1 MALNFGLLGQGPQ
14 FENVLAAF
22 QQGREQRKETDVRNA
37 LAGYDRDPEGSISA
51 LTRADPVMGMKMRDR
66 YTAEQAAA
74 RRKAVFQEADPE
86 KQMAMARD
94 TGDPEVLKVTQ
105 WIVDKADAKQVADL
119 EKKTDISAR
128 MYFALQTA
136 PPERV
141 ADLYAELRPTFEE
154 LGVPD
159 FDPTDKALID
169 SRLAQATTIDQALA
183 LKKAAEP
190 EAPRAPSGFE
200 FADDGTLR
208 PIKGGPGDPEYIGR
222 TSGVRREAVTAR
234 PMPRAAGGGGA
245 PKPNKSAPPPGFTER
260 VR

>member
-51 LTRADPVMGMKMRDR
+51 LTRADPALGMKMRDR

-74 RRKAVFQEADPE
+74 RRKAVFQEADP
-86 KQMAMARD
+86 AARQAAATE
-94 TGDPEVLKVTQ
+94 TGDPEIIMAVSKL
-105 WIVDKADAKQVADL
+105 DDRAKAELAEKNETVAK
-119 EKKTDISAR
+119 T
-128 MYFALQTA
+128 YFALSQL
-136 PPERV
+136 PPDQRAAAYQQV
-141 ADLYAELRPTFEE
+141 QPALAA

-159 FDPTDKALID
+159 FDPLDDGVLKMKLGQAL
-169 SRLAQATTIDQALA
+169 TIDQALA
-183 LKKAAEP
+183 LKKADEA

-208 PIKGGPGDPEYIGR
+208 PIRGGPGDPEYIGR